1 MKKYMKEVV
10 SEEKKKVKKTKKIE
24 LRVTEEELK
33 MIDRIAKQK
42 NMNRSEFI
50 LYSVTMSYTGK
61 KAEVKVVNAL
71 TRLQELL
78 NWDITDKEYLQKEVD
93 DIWQSLLK

>member
-1 MKKYMKEVV
+1 MEEKY

-24 LRVTEEELK
+24 LRVSEEELK
-33 MIDRIAKQK
+33 KIDRIAKQK

-50 LYSVTMSYTGK
+50 LYCITMSYTGK

-78 NWDITDKEYLQKEVD
+78 NWDVTDKEYLQKEVE
-93 DIWQSLLK
+93 DIWKSLSK